1 MLSSTVHRVLASTFH
16 LGVIYVISA
25 FRKSSFGEKSSNLV
39 RKSSLH
45 STCQEIGGWG
55 GGSAQ
60 FGHFILRSMTVKSIA
75 ADLAVVLEPY
85 LGSKRSPTPS
95 ISEGICL

>member
-1 MLSSTVHRVLASTFH
+1 MLSSSVDRVPASTFH

-25 FRKSSFGEKSSNLV
+25 FRKSSFGEKYPTLSERHPSTARV
-39 RKSSLH
+39 RKSGVGG
-45 STCQEIGGWG
+45 GGW
-55 GGSAQ
+55 AQ